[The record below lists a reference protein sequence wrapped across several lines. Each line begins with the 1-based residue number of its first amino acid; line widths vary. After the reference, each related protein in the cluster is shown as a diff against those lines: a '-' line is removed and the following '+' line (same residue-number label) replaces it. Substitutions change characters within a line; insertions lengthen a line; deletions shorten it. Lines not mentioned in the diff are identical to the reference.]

1 MEKSDLVENCCEE
14 LRKKMALGKRCGSNV
29 KRDNEGLGLGLGFVR
44 YTRSMSGKR
53 IALSSNMELD
63 STVTTP
69 RMKKHC
75 SEKMMSFDKSLLEA
89 LPQDI
94 LIRILCN
101 VDHDDLKQL
110 FHVSKPIREATLI
123 AKQWHFAYSTPTKT
137 LAFRNSIDLGD
148 AGDIEEV
155 EAPNAPKQFRNQRSR
170 LSRKKLADISVA
182 LFASP
187 EEDRWPRKDLFMEM
201 EAEI

>member
-1 MEKSDLVENCCEE
+1 MEKSDLVENCWEE
-14 LRKKMALGKRCGSNV
+14 LRKKMGLEKGCGSNV
-29 KRDNEGLGLGLGFVR
+29 KRDNEGLGLGFVR

-53 IALSSNMELD
+53 IALSGNMEVD

-69 RMKKHC
+69 RMKKPR

-123 AKQWHFAYSTPTKT
+123 AKQWHFAYTTPTT
-137 LAFRNSIDLGD
+137 NLAFPN
-148 AGDIEEV
+148 V
-155 EAPNAPKQFRNQRSR
+155 EATNALEQFRNQRSR

-182 LFASP
+182 LLASP
-187 EEDRWPRKDLFMEM
+187 DKDQWPRKDLLMEM

>member
-29 KRDNEGLGLGLGFVR
+29 KRDNEGLGLGSGFVR

-53 IALSSNMELD
+53 IALSSNMEVD

-110 FHVSKPIREATLI
+110 FHVSKPIREAVSFNCFCFFTCSHFLI
-123 AKQWHFAYSTPTKT
+123 FCLVVVIIDCDLCLFCELTDFNCETM
-137 LAFRNSIDLGD
+137 AFRI
-148 AGDIEEV
+148 
-155 EAPNAPKQFRNQRSR
+155 
-170 LSRKKLADISVA
+170 
-182 LFASP
+182 
-187 EEDRWPRKDLFMEM
+187 
-201 EAEI
+201 

>member
-1 MEKSDLVENCCEE
+1 MEKSDLAENCWEE
-14 LRKKMALGKRCGSNV
+14 LRKKMGLEKGCGSNV
-29 KRDNEGLGLGLGFVR
+29 KRDNEGLGLGFVR

-53 IALSSNMELD
+53 IALSSNMEVD

-69 RMKKHC
+69 RMKKPR
-75 SEKMMSFDKSLLEA
+75 SEKMLSFDKSLLEA

-123 AKQWHFAYSTPTKT
+123 AKQWHFAYTTPTT
-137 LAFRNSIDLGD
+137 NLAFPNSIALGD

-155 EAPNAPKQFRNQRSR
+155 EATNALERFRNQRSR
-170 LSRKKLADISVA
+170 LNRKKLTDISVA
-182 LFASP
+182 LFASSD
-187 EEDRWPRKDLFMEM
+187 EDQWPRKDLLMEM